1 MSFVC
6 FPILID
12 NERLN
17 VARFIDFIRTN
28 DFLKLMVNSDLSPV
42 FCTVANFKSSFR
54 KLETSLIM

>member
-1 MSFVC
+1 MLSDFNRQRTLKC
-6 FPILID
+6 RAI
-12 NERLN
+12 
-17 VARFIDFIRTN
+17 IDFIRTN